1 MACHTG
7 NPHGKTSPI
16 ILTTCLLTAI
26 LVRNRYISP
35 GTMRLRMAQL
45 FRDESCV
52 RWWLP
57 NDEGFTPM
65 LQSIR
70 AFADERNATA
80 VSTQSENLRQIRSVF
95 SRMDLRRA
103 AQKQSQGQL
112 SNGVDTM
119 LLE

>member
-1 MACHTG
+1 
-7 NPHGKTSPI
+7 
-16 ILTTCLLTAI
+16 
-26 LVRNRYISP
+26 
-35 GTMRLRMAQL
+35 MRLRMAEL
-45 FRDESCV
+45 FRDESCL

-95 SRMDLRRA
+95 SRMDIRSTA
-103 AQKQSQGQL
+103 AMGQGRQGQL
-112 SNGVDTM
+112 TDGVVSNTM